1 MEVDLLLQNKE
12 YNKHKVKILQF
23 KELQMINKNIH
34 LNHLKILV
42 NKVLIE

>member
-1 MEVDLLLQNKE
+1 MEVVLLLQNKE

-23 KELQMINKNIH
+23 KELLMNNKNIH

-42 NKVLIE
+42 NIVLIK

>member
-1 MEVDLLLQNKE
+1 MELVLLQQNKE

-23 KELQMINKNIH
+23 KEHLMNYKNIH

-42 NKVLIE
+42 HKVLIK